1 MIGTHVLCVY
11 VEWWSWLLVVLQAC
25 HAATFYAC
33 VGHATVHA
41 CLFVGVQHRL
51 HSRQPRVAQHMK
63 EQFRTICHGSSTC
76 PQQCPCM
83 WIMSLDGVALLR
95 AAAISSRR

>member
-11 VEWWSWLLVVLQAC
+11 VEWWSWLLVVQQAC

-51 HSRQPRVAQHMK
+51 HSR
-63 EQFRTICHGSSTC
+63 
-76 PQQCPCM
+76 
-83 WIMSLDGVALLR
+83 
-95 AAAISSRR
+95 

>member
-33 VGHATVHA
+33 VGHATVHV
-41 CLFVGVQHRL
+41 CLSV
-51 HSRQPRVAQHMK
+51 
-63 EQFRTICHGSSTC
+63 SSTGC
-76 PQQCPCM
+76 TADNPESHS
-83 WIMSLDGVALLR
+83 I
-95 AAAISSRR
+95 